1 MKISI
6 VIPALNEAKNIKRG
20 IKALQHQTIP
30 REQYE
35 IVVIDN
41 LSKDGTPKIARQAGA
56 DIVVSQHLK
65 GTNFARQKGVD
76 VSSGKI
82 VAFLD
87 ADCVPGPDWLEKIE
101 ANLRQPG
108 VAGVSGPYDYGFTGL
123 NAVGAWFFNV
133 FLLPRLGSL
142 VYFIFGRKMGV
153 MIFGNSAAWR
163 SAIKKIG
170 GLPPLA
176 FWGDDS
182 ATAALLSR
190 RVGKVV
196 FDPHLIIKSSPRRFD
211 KEGLFK
217 LQKKYAQAFF
227 KVYFSKDYE

>member
-1 MKISI
+1 L
-6 VIPALNEAKNIKRG
+6 A
-20 IKALQHQTIP
+20 
-30 REQYE
+30 
-35 IVVIDN
+35 
-41 LSKDGTPKIARQAGA
+41 
-56 DIVVSQHLK
+56 
-65 GTNFARQKGVD
+65 
-76 VSSGKI
+76 
-82 VAFLD
+82 
-87 ADCVPGPDWLEKIE
+87 
-101 ANLRQPG
+101 
-108 VAGVSGPYDYGFTGL
+108 
-123 NAVGAWFFNV
+123 AWFFNV
-133 FLLPRLGSL
+133 LLLPRLGTL
-142 VYFIFGRKMGV
+142 VYFIFGRKMGI
-153 MIFGNSAAWR
+153 MIFGNSAIWR

-196 FDPHLIIKSSPRRFD
+196 FDPHLIVKSSPRRFD